1 MRSFTKANKVLLVGS
16 APDAVRIK
24 QWDLSPFDAVVVI
37 NNAWQLTPHWHYHIF
52 PEDFPPERQPQHI
65 HYNQQVI
72 DYTDYVPAQNQFG
85 GFVYA
90 GGTMAFTAAYWALA
104 ALKPSLL
111 AFIGCDMIYANNRPT
126 HFYGEGTA
134 DPLRDDITLHN
145 LEAKATRL
153 QALAAENNC
162 YCANLS
168 DLSLSRLVFPK
179 FTLQEVVD
187 FKAVQ
192 AEALLSRFD
201 DGVLQ
206 QAKAKEATLKYFVAS
221 GEYWKCLERFDVNE
235 LKQLDQQ
242 WLSAVKGAKCY
253 GKTV

>member
-16 APDAVRIK
+16 APDAIRIQ

-37 NNAWQLTPHWHYHIF
+37 NNAWQLIPHWHYHIF

-65 HYNQQVI
+65 HCNQQVI
-72 DYTDYVPAQNQFG
+72 NYTDYVPAQNQFG

-111 AFIGCDMIYANNRPT
+111 AFIGCDMVYANNKPT

-153 QALAAENNC
+153 QALAAEKNC

-168 DLSLSRLVFPK
+168 DLTQSRLVFPRMTVK
-179 FTLQEVVD
+179 QVAG
-187 FKAVQ
+187 FKAVTSDF
-192 AEALLSRFD
+192 LLNEFD
-201 DGVLQ
+201 CEILQ
-206 QAKAKEATLKYFVAS
+206 QAKAKEATLNYFVAN
-221 GEYWKCLERFDVNE
+221 GEYWKCLEKFDVRE
-235 LKQLDQQ
+235 LQQLDQQ
-242 WLSAVKGAKCY
+242 WLATVKGAKSY